1 MEENFSSSYKL
12 SFRVNHPCFTTREI
26 SRELGLE
33 PKNFWN
39 VGERARNK
47 NNEEFGPVKKDTYCC
62 YDIDYGDEVVGIKDE
77 ITEFLKQME
86 AHKRFLRQVSET
98 GGNLTLYLAWFV
110 SNSLTGEV
118 FTSSLIQRL
127 SELKVNLAIE
137 IYPNMPT
144 ST

>member
-1 MEENFSSSYKL
+1 MEEKFGSSYKL
-12 SFRVNHPCFTTREI
+12 SFRVNHPCFTAGEI

-39 VGERARNK
+39 AGERARNK
-47 NNEEFGPVKKDTYCC
+47 NNEEFGPIKKATYCC
-62 YDIDYGDEVVGIKDE
+62 YDIDYGDEVAGIKDE

-86 AHKRFLRQVSET
+86 THKHFLSQVSET

-118 FTSSLIQRL
+118 FTNSLIQRL
-127 SELKVNLAIE
+127 SEFKFNLAVE
-137 IYPNMPT
+137 IYPDRTNG
-144 ST
+144 